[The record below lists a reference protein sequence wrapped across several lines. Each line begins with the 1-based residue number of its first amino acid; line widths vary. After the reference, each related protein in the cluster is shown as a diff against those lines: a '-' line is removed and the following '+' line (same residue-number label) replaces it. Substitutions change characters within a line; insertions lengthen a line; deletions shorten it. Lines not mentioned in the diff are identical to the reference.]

1 MVQWLRI
8 HLPVQGVRVWSLVG
22 ELRSH
27 TPCGQKNQSIKQ
39 KQYYNTL
46 NKDCKNGPHEKK
58 ILKKNAVRSVTLSEG
73 DGVGFTTLGCGE
85 SFSIFVQDG

>member
-1 MVQWLRI
+1 MV
-8 HLPVQGVRVWSLVG
+8 HM
-22 ELRSH
+22 
-27 TPCGQKNQSIKQ
+27 K
-39 KQYYNTL
+39 
-46 NKDCKNGPHEKK
+46 KK